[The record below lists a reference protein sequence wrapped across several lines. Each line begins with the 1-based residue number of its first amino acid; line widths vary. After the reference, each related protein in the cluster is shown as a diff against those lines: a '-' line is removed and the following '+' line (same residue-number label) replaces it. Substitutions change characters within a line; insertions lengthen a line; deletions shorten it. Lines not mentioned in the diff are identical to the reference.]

1 MFESGRHSSR
11 VVRDL
16 QGDQTG
22 MDYVEEYVKCTI
34 DLANVTD
41 KFLAVLLAGGGMG
54 EGGGGGRGCL
64 I

>member
-41 KFLAVLLAGGGMG
+41 KFLAVLLAGGGRG
-54 EGGGGGRGCL
+54 EGEVGEEGAA
-64 I
+64 